1 MPTINEI
8 ETDWKAIRS
17 SLGNLICYIDGKVA
31 QLQDMSEAY
40 RKGYNNGIEKGS
52 LDVEERVSC
61 AFQDGYTAGLEV
73 AWETAYRI
81 VQMDVHKLA
90 EVFFPNSI
98 AVTHDEP
105 FKHYS
110 AWDAIQKLKEY
121 DAIIRQVTH
130 SNAQKFVEVFGF
142 APGYEVLDDGREVY
156 PSLNDEFWNAEY
168 KNPTVIPADEEGETC
183 QII

>member
-1 MPTINEI
+1 MPTIEEI
-8 ETDWKAIRS
+8 GTEWKTVRS
-17 SLGNLICYIDGKVA
+17 ALGNLICYIEGKTT

-40 RKGYNNGIEKGS
+40 RKGYNDGIEKCS
-52 LDVEERVSC
+52 LDVKDRVSC
-61 AFQDGYTAGLEV
+61 AYQDGYAEGLED
-73 AWETAYRI
+73 AWETACRI
-81 VQMDVHKLA
+81 VQMDVHKRA
-90 EVFFPNSI
+90 EVFFSDTE

-142 APGYEVLDDGREVY
+142 APGYEILDDGREGY
-156 PSLNDEFWNAEY
+156 PSLNDELWNAEY
-168 KNPTVIPADEEGETC
+168 KEPEAEEA
-183 QII
+183 

>member
-1 MPTINEI
+1 MPTIEEI
-8 ETDWKAIRS
+8 RSEWKAIRS
-17 SLGNLICYIDGKVA
+17 ALGNLICYIDGKTA

-40 RKGYNNGIEKGS
+40 HKGYNDGS
-52 LDVEERVSC
+52 LDVKDRVSC
-61 AFQDGYTAGLEV
+61 AYQTGYAEGLED
-73 AWETAYRI
+73 AWETACRI
-81 VQMDVHKLA
+81 VQMDVHKRA
-90 EVFFPNSI
+90 EVFFSDAE

-110 AWDAIQKLKEY
+110 AEEAMQKLKEY

-142 APGYEVLDDGREVY
+142 APGYEILDDGREVY

-168 KNPTVIPADEEGETC
+168 KNPTIIPADKDGAE
-183 QII
+183 